1 MDYSKIVKLL
11 KELASVDGVNVEY
24 QGNIYGEFYSN
35 DPIYIP
41 KEIPEQAELINFY
54 VDIFDHCRLCR
65 LEVYDNERAGF
76 RIDVA
81 DDDKITNGFE
91 HNRYLLLARDKCVSI
106 MRKFAA
112 DNFEAIIYRGEEEG
126 KE

>member
-41 KEIPEQAELINFY
+41 K
-54 VDIFDHCRLCR
+54 
-65 LEVYDNERAGF
+65 
-76 RIDVA
+76 
-81 DDDKITNGFE
+81 
-91 HNRYLLLARDKCVSI
+91 
-106 MRKFAA
+106 
-112 DNFEAIIYRGEEEG
+112 
-126 KE
+126 